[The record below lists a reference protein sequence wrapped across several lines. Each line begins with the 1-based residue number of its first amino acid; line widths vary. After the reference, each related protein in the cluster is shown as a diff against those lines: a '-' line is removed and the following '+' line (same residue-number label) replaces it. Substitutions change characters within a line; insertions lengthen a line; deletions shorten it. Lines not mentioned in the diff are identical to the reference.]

1 MDEHAPSEPSRHFS
15 PLGLFL
21 VLLGAGL
28 LFVRVGVM
36 HLRAADIW
44 WATIGIL
51 GLTLLGTAVF
61 TGKRGGAFWGSVL
74 LFLSTAVF
82 LRKSDLLDP
91 MPWDWP
97 ATIALVLGLSFLVLY
112 FFDPR
117 RVGLL
122 VPAVIFGGLGTL
134 YYLWWWDVMD
144 WYQVRYYVQTYW
156 PVLLIL
162 WGLGVLIGPAR
173 RVRTRN

>member
-1 MDEHAPSEPSRHFS
+1 MDEHVSSEPTRKFS
-15 PLGLFL
+15 PFGLFL
-21 VLLGAGL
+21 VLLGLGL
-28 LFVRVGVM
+28 VLIRLGVM
-36 HLRAADIW
+36 HLSAADIW

-61 TGKRGGAFWGSVL
+61 SGRRAGAFWGSVL

-82 LRKSDLLDP
+82 LRRNDLFEP

-97 ATIALVLGLSFLVLY
+97 ATIALVLALSFLVLY
-112 FFDPR
+112 LFDPR
-117 RVGLL
+117 RIGVLIP
-122 VPAVIFGGLGTL
+122 VVIFGGLGTL

-144 WYQVRYYVQTYW
+144 WYEVRYYIRTYW

-173 RVRTRN
+173 RARARG